1 MDRSA
6 DQTELNMPQIQQK
19 SELGKNLAKLKRHK
33 PALAGLAILILLYI
47 VCIFA
52 EFIAPYHYDNENRSN
67 SFNPPSSIHFI
78 DASGKF
84 HFVPFIYNSAYSFDQ
99 YYRRV
104 FVEKKDSLF
113 HLRLFVKGDRYKL
126 FGLIPW
132 DRHFLGVDQGGRL
145 YLMGADSRGRDLFS
159 RIVYGSRVS
168 LTIGFIGV
176 FISTIIGLLVGGL
189 AGYYG
194 GKLDNVIM
202 RICEMVMLVP
212 GFYLLLALRAAFP
225 PEISSVKIYFLIILI
240 ISFIEWA
247 GLARIIRG
255 MSQSIR
261 NREFVIAAEALG
273 QKTII
278 IIFKHIIPQ
287 TMSFLV
293 VSITLSIPSY
303 ILGESG
309 LSLIG
314 LGIQDP
320 YASWGNL
327 LSDAM
332 NIADIKFHPWIL
344 IPGFFILVT
353 VMAFNF
359 LGDGLRD
366 VFDPKS
372 GK

>member
-1 MDRSA
+1 MA
-6 DQTELNMPQIQQK
+6 HIQQK
-19 SELGKNLAKLKRHK
+19 SELSKNLAKLKRHK
-33 PALAGLAILILLYI
+33 PAMAGLAILIILYV

-52 EFIAPYHYDNENRSN
+52 EFIAPYHYDNEKRSS
-67 SFNPPSSIHFI
+67 SFNPPSALHWI
-78 DASGKF
+78 DGIGKF
-84 HFVPFIYNSAYSFDQ
+84 HVFPFSYNSGYSFDQ
-99 YYRRV
+99 YYHRV
-104 FVEKKDSLF
+104 FLERKDSLF
-113 HLRLFVKGDRYKL
+113 QLRLFVKGDRYKL

-132 DRHFLGVDQGGRL
+132 DRHLFGVDQGGRL
-145 YLMGADSRGRDLFS
+145 YLLGADSRGRDLFS

-194 GKLDNVIM
+194 GTLDNVIM
-202 RICEMVMLVP
+202 RLCEMVMLVP
-212 GFYLLLALRAAFP
+212 SFYLLLALRAAFP

-247 GLARIIRG
+247 WLARIIRG
-255 MSQSIR
+255 MSKSIR
-261 NREFVIAAEALG
+261 SREFVVAAEALG
-273 QKTII
+273 QKPII

-287 TMSFLV
+287 TMSFLI

>member
-1 MDRSA
+1 
-6 DQTELNMPQIQQK
+6 MPNIQQK
-19 SELGKNLAKLKRHK
+19 SDLAKSLAKLKRHK
-33 PALAGLAILILLYI
+33 PALAGLAILVVLYI

-52 EFIAPYHYDNENRSN
+52 EFVAPYHFDNENRGN
-67 SFNPPSSIHFI
+67 SFNPPSKIHWV
-78 DASGKF
+78 DGNGAF
-84 HFVPFIYNSAYSFDQ
+84 HIIPFVYNSTYSFDQ

-104 FVEKKDSLF
+104 FVEQRDTRYP
-113 HLRLFVKGDRYKL
+113 LRLFVKGDRYKL

-132 DRHFLGVDQGGRL
+132 DRHLLGVEQGGRL
-145 YLMGADSRGRDLFS
+145 YLMGADSRGRDLYS

-168 LTIGFIGV
+168 LTIGLIGV
-176 FISTIIGLLVGGL
+176 FISTIIGLLVGGF
-189 AGYYG
+189 AGYLG
-194 GKLDNVIM
+194 GKLDNLIM
-202 RICEMVMLVP
+202 RLCEMVMLVP

-225 PEISSVKIYFLIILI
+225 PEMSSVKIYFLIILI

-255 MSQSIR
+255 MSKSIR
-261 NREFVIAAEALG
+261 NREFVVAAEALG
-273 QKTII
+273 QKTIV

-287 TMSFLV
+287 TMSFLI

>member
-1 MDRSA
+1 
-6 DQTELNMPQIQQK
+6 MPKIRQK
-19 SELGKNLAKLKRHK
+19 SDLVKSLGKLKRHK
-33 PALAGLAILILLYI
+33 PALIGLAVLIVLYLG
-47 VCIFA
+47 CIFA
-52 EFIAPYHYDNENRSN
+52 EFAAPYHYDNENRSN
-67 SFNPPSSIHFI
+67 SFNPPSAIHWI
-78 DASGKF
+78 DGSGKF
-84 HFVPFIYNSAYSFDQ
+84 HIVPFIYNSAYSFDR

-104 FVEKKDSLF
+104 FVEKKDSHYHF
-113 HLRLFVKGDRYKL
+113 KLFVKGDRYKL

-132 DRHFLGVDQGGRL
+132 DRHLLGVDKGGRF

-168 LTIGFIGV
+168 LTIGLVGV
-176 FISTIIGLLVGGL
+176 FISTIIGLVVGGF
-189 AGYYG
+189 AGYLG

-202 RICEMVMLVP
+202 RLCEMVMLVP

-255 MSQSIR
+255 MSKSIR

-273 QKTII
+273 QKTIV

-287 TMSFLV
+287 TMSFLI

>member
-1 MDRSA
+1 M
-6 DQTELNMPQIQQK
+6 NPIKQK
-19 SELGKNLAKLKRHK
+19 SELEKGLAKLKRHK
-33 PALAGLAILILLYI
+33 PAMAGLAILVVLYA
-47 VCIFA
+47 VCLFA
-52 EFIAPYHYDNENRSN
+52 EFIAPYHYDNENRTN
-67 SFNPPSSIHFI
+67 SFNPPSTV
-78 DASGKF
+78 
-84 HFVPFIYNSAYSFDQ
+84 HFVDAGGAFHMASFIYNCEYAFDQ

-104 FVEKKDSLF
+104 YVEKKDSIF
-113 HLRLFVKGDRYKL
+113 QLRLFVKGDRYKL

-132 DRHFLGVDQGGRL
+132 DRHLFGTSQGGRL
-145 YLMGADSRGRDLFS
+145 YLVGADSRGRDLFS

-168 LTIGFIGV
+168 LTIGFLGV
-176 FISTIIGLLVGGL
+176 LISTIIGLLVGGI
-189 AGYYG
+189 AGFYG
-194 GKLDNVIM
+194 GRLDNVMM
-202 RICEMVMLVP
+202 RLCEMVMLVP
-212 GFYLLLALRAAFP
+212 SFYLLLALRAAFP

-255 MSQSIR
+255 MSKSIR
-261 NREFVIAAEALG
+261 NREFVVAAEALG
-273 QKTII
+273 QKPII
-278 IIFKHIIPQ
+278 IIFKHIVPQ
-287 TMSFLV
+287 TLSFLI

-332 NIADIKFHPWIL
+332 NIADIRFHPWIL
-344 IPGFFILVT
+344 IPGFFILIT